1 MNPFQLQLHL
11 YLYLLLYLLKKRY
24 RHYHKTASAILDG
37 KEIWP
42 RIIVVGQV
50 TVYFLTTTSG
60 GRH

>member
-1 MNPFQLQLHL
+1 MTLHLHLHL
-11 YLYLLLYLLKKRY
+11 YLYLLLHLLQKRY
-24 RHYHKTASAILDG
+24 SPHHKAGTAILDG

-42 RIIVVGQV
+42 RIIVVGHL